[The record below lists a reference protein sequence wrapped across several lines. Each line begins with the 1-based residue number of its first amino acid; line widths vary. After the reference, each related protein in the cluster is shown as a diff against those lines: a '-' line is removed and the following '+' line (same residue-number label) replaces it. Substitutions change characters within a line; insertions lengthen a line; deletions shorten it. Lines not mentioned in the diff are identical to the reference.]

1 MKTTVSIFLTLS
13 ALFAQSL
20 NAAPYKDGLIEPIV
34 FEVVGEDKVM
44 VNGTAVS
51 IKESWQVANEY
62 IEGHTTNIYRVENG
76 EKFPEQAARI
86 TANMKRVANIT
97 GVKILER

>member
-1 MKTTVSIFLTLS
+1 MKNILSILLS
-13 ALFAQSL
+13 LSLLIAQSL
-20 NAAPYKDGLIEPIV
+20 SAAPYKVGVIEPII
-34 FEVVGEDKVM
+34 FEIVGEDKVM